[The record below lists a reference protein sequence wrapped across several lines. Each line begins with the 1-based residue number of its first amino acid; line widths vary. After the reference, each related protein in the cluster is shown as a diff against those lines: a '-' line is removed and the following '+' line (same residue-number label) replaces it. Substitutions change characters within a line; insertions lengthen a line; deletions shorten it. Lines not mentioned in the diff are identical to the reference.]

1 MKLFFNPEIPA
12 DAKVGLTVL
21 LPQEEAAH
29 CVRVLR
35 LVPGDTLTLT
45 GGKGFFYDAQIV
57 EASQKRVVC
66 SILSVIPWQK
76 GWNASI
82 HLAVAPTK
90 NMDRMEWMAE
100 KATEMGID
108 ELSFLNCRFSERKVL
123 KLERV
128 QKIVI
133 SAMKQSLKALMPSLH
148 ELEDF
153 KHFIQQPIEGQKFI
167 AHCYPGEK
175 PLLRDLL
182 LQSTKEDSSH
192 PSITILI
199 GPEGDFSE
207 DEVKQALEQGYKP
220 ISLGTSRLRTETA
233 ALVAVMTAQITTN

>member
-1 MKLFFNPEIPA
+1 MKLFFNPDIPA

-35 LVPGDTLTLT
+35 LVPGDILTLT

-76 GWNASI
+76 NWSTSI

-90 NMDRMEWMAE
+90 NMDRIEWMAE
-100 KATEMGID
+100 KATEIGID

-123 KLERV
+123 KLERIR
-128 QKIVI
+128 KIVI

-148 ELEDF
+148 ELDDF
-153 KHFIQQPIEGQKFI
+153 KHFIQQPIQGHKFI

-175 PLLRDLL
+175 PLLRELL
-182 LQSTKEDSSH
+182 LQSSKETSLQR
-192 PSITILI
+192 SITILI

-207 DEVKQALEQGYKP
+207 DEVKQALQQGYKP

-233 ALVAVMTAQITTN
+233 ALVAVMTAQITAN